1 MKSQIKVEVDKIKKD
16 LIGISNHLYHHPEL
30 GDEEFESMKRLVDYL
45 RTHNFQVE
53 TGLVD
58 RPTSFKA
65 VYEGE
70 KPGPTITYLAE
81 YDALPGVG
89 HGCGHNLIGTMS
101 VGAGVALSKLVDE
114 IGGNVVVFGTP
125 AEETNGAKV
134 PMAKAGVFNDVD
146 VAMMLHP
153 SGESFESG
161 SSLAMDALQFEFYG
175 KTSHAAASPEKGIN
189 ALDGVIQLFNGVNA
203 LREHVKSD
211 VRIHGIITDGG
222 KAANVVPDKAV
233 AQFYVRA
240 EERSYLNE
248 VVEKV
253 KAIANGAAMMTGT
266 TLEISNYE
274 LSYNNM
280 ITNKALSAAFTNNL
294 KGYSKH
300 PVHPKRGGSGSLDMG
315 DVSHVV
321 PSIHPYI
328 GLNKADLVGHTKEF
342 ADQTITEDGH
352 EALISGVLS
361 LAATGYDV
369 ITDETLLENIK
380 KEFYTNIK
388 K

>member
-1 MKSQIKVEVDKIKKD
+1 MMKELIKVEADKIKEE
-16 LIGISNHLYHHPEL
+16 LIGISDHLYHHPEL
-30 GDEEFESMKRLVDYL
+30 GDEEFESMKRLVEYL
-45 RTHNFQVE
+45 RSHQFEVE

-65 VYEGE
+65 EYKSG
-70 KPGPTITYLAE
+70 KPGPTIAYLAE
-81 YDALPGVG
+81 YDALPGIG
-89 HGCGHNLIGTMS
+89 HGCGHNLIGTIG
-101 VGAGVALSKLVDE
+101 VGAGVVLSKLVNE
-114 IGGNVVVFGTP
+114 IGGNVIVFGTP

-134 PMAKAGVFNDVD
+134 PMAKAGLFNDVD
-146 VAMMLHP
+146 VAMMIHP

-161 SSLAMDALQFEFYG
+161 DSLAMDALQFAFFG
-175 KTSHAAASPEKGIN
+175 QTSHAAASPEKGIN

-211 VRIHGIITDGG
+211 VRIHGVITNGG
-222 KAANVVPDKAV
+222 EAANIVPDKAV

-240 EERSYLNE
+240 KERSYLDE

-253 KAIANGAAMMTGT
+253 KAVANGAATMSGT
-266 TLEISNYE
+266 KLEISNYE
-274 LSYNNM
+274 LSYDNM
-280 ITNKALSAAFTNNL
+280 ITNKALSSAFTNNL
-294 KGYSKH
+294 EGYSQH

-328 GLNKADLVGHTKEF
+328 GLNKADLIGHTIEF
-342 ADQTITEDGH
+342 ANQTITEDGH
-352 EALISGVLS
+352 EALVNGVLS

-369 ITDETLLENIK
+369 ITDEKLLANIK
-380 KEFYTNIK
+380 EEFAANV
-388 K
+388 